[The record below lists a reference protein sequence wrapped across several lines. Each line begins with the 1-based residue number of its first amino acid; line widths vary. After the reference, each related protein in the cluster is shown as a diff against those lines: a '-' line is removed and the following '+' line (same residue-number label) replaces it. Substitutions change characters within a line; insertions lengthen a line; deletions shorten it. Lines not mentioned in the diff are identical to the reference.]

1 MAEITLVAPDISCDH
16 CKRAIESEIGAL
28 PGIHRVQVEP
38 AARTVHV
45 VFDDAVVDEPAVR
58 TALDDIGYPVA
69 G

>member
-16 CKRAIESEIGAL
+16 CKRAIESELGTLA
-28 PGIHRVQVEP
+28 GVHRVEVEP

-58 TALDDIGYPVA
+58 ARLDDIGYPV
-69 G
+69 GG